1 MNLKKTTL
9 IVGGGTMGVDI
20 ALTLARAGC
29 RTHLI
34 EPEAARRETLPGRCA
49 KGMAELGC
57 PERAEQIAFH
67 GSLGEIPWTAVEVVI
82 EAIPERLDLKQ
93 ALFTELVR
101 LARPDAI
108 LASNSSAIPIGR
120 IGAGLP
126 TRERMFGLHY
136 FMPAQWVP
144 LVEVVC
150 SDDSDPARADELCEF
165 MRFTG
170 KVPVKVKKDVPGF
183 LANRLQ
189 HALCREAFALLD
201 AGVACAE
208 DIDLAVRFSFGI
220 RFLAVGPIRQRD
232 YAGLD
237 VHCAAAATIYPA
249 IAANTE
255 PSRVLREHV
264 AAGHFGIKTGRGFF
278 EWTPEKA
285 VRDKARYD
293 ALLKA
298 ALDLLADELPQVEG

>member
-1 MNLKKTTL
+1 MIAKKTTV
-9 IVGGGTMGVDI
+9 IVGGGTMGIDI

-29 RTHLI
+29 ATHLV
-34 EPEAARRETLPGRCA
+34 EPDNARRAALPALCA
-49 KGMAELGC
+49 AGLADLGC
-57 PERAEQIAFH
+57 PGALARIAFH
-67 GSLGEIPWTAVEVVI
+67 ATLDEIPWPAVDAVI
-82 EAIPERLDLKQ
+82 EAIPERLDIKRR
-93 ALFTELVR
+93 LFAELVR
-101 LARPDAI
+101 LARPDA
-108 LASNSSAIPIGR
+108 LLTSNSSALPISR
-120 IGAGLP
+120 IAEGLP

-150 SDDSDPARADELCEF
+150 AAESDPARADELCDF
-165 MRFTG
+165 MRATG

-189 HALCREAFALLD
+189 HALCREAFALLE
-201 AGVACAE
+201 AGVATAE
-208 DIDLAVRFSFGI
+208 DIDLAVRFGFGL

-237 VHCAAAATIYPA
+237 VHCAAATTIYPE
-249 IAANTE
+249 IAAGKV
-255 PSRVLREHV
+255 PARVLREHV
-264 AAGHFGIKTGRGFF
+264 AAGHLGIKSGRGFF

-285 VRDKARYD
+285 ARDKARYD

-298 ALDLLADELPQVEG
+298 ALGLLADELPEVES